1 MFIEEVNIDFIKAPG
16 MANISNTIHW
26 VESNDRDPLRGL
38 PKKSANTS
46 ISDDPINI
54 GHAVKS
60 KTSVFFVY
68 TVQRLKHKTELQN
81 AAYEH

>member
-1 MFIEEVNIDFIKAPG
+1 MFIEEVNIDFIKAAPG

-38 PKKSANTS
+38 PKKSAKTS

-54 GHAVKS
+54 GHAVKVKLPYFCIYRPTF
-60 KTSVFFVY
+60 KT
-68 TVQRLKHKTELQN
+68 
-81 AAYEH
+81 